1 MQVFWDFF
9 STFASKMDKNIV
21 STSDVIKQMRLPL
34 IILVTYAHSYGGITE
49 GYSLTASV
57 WSTLEVLKLLISQTL
72 VKAAVPTFF
81 VISGYL
87 FFANVE
93 PWNRQ
98 TYWQKIKRRI
108 RTLLIPYL
116 LWNLLMSFKL
126 KSLSLNTFWAF
137 WSEAGQ
143 QTDWLGQTHL
153 MTAPANMPLW
163 FLRDLMVVSLLTPI
177 IYTGIRRLGY
187 WLMVPLTL
195 LYLSGVSPF
204 MPGLSAYAIYFF
216 TLGAFLGIRKLDAVE
231 TCLRF
236 EWVAY
241 ILTVGFALAMML
253 TYGYAVFSSMMLCF
267 RLVSVA
273 ALFCLFNRIV
283 SCTRKQNTTS
293 KGKQLASPSYFIYL
307 AHFVFFFSFLDK
319 AFFELFGTSETA
331 QCVHYLLCPLLKA
344 AILAAVYKVISYFWV
359 FLTER
364 VHTAFQK
371 G

>member
-1 MQVFWDFF
+1 
-9 STFASKMDKNIV
+9 MDKNIV

-49 GYSLTASV
+49 GYSLTASA

-81 VISGYL
+81 AISGYL

-93 PWNRQ
+93 TWSRQ
-98 TYWQKIKRRI
+98 IYWQKIKRRI
-108 RTLLIPYL
+108 KTLLIPYL
-116 LWNLLMSFKL
+116 LWNLLMAVKL
-126 KSLSLNTFWAF
+126 KSFSLNTFWAF
-137 WSEAGQ
+137 WSEVGQ

-177 IYTGIRRLGY
+177 VYTGIRKLGY

-204 MPGLSAYAIYFF
+204 VPGLSAYAIYFF
-216 TLGAFLGIRKLDAVE
+216 TLGAFLSIRKMDAVE

-236 EWVAY
+236 ERTAY
-241 ILTVGFALAMML
+241 ILTAGFALAMML
-253 TYGYAVFSSMMLCF
+253 TYGHAVFSSMMLCF

-273 ALFCLFNRIV
+273 ALFCLFCRIACC
-283 SCTRKQNTTS
+283 SQKKNKPS
-293 KGKQLASPSYFIYL
+293 KGRQLASPAYFIYL
-307 AHFVFFFSFLDK
+307 AHFVFFLSFVDK
-319 AFFELFGTSETA
+319 AFFGVFGTSETA

-344 AILAAVYKVISYFWV
+344 TILAAVYRVISYFWA

-364 VHTAFQK
+364 GHAAFQK